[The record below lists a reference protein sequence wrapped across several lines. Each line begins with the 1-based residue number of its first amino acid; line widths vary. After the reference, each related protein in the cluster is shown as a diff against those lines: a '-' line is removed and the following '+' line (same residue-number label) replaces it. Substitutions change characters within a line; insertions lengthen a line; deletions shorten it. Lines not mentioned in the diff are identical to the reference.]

1 MRSGFST
8 AELLYPL
15 TKARAT
21 SASKLPNAKANKKVV
36 SAHQKAIQDAI
47 ANSIPNYPD
56 VINNAVDSGDT
67 GDVMTD
73 LQPKAGLLLPAL
85 VGLYVMARSL
95 GAMDGAKLTGGD
107 PVQGDRGNA
116 VLDNAP
122 TMADNITNTTAST
135 VGTVINSGV
144 TDGQSASDINNTV
157 SEVLNSDQRANMI
170 SLTEANRAYNTSV
183 LDQLIAGGETT
194 FDWVT
199 YDGACAECLALE
211 GTHPVGDDTPPLHP
225 NCQCTIGITPST
237 D

>member
-8 AELLYPL
+8 AELLYPF
-15 TKARAT
+15 TKARAK

-36 SAHQKAIQDAI
+36 SAHQQAVQDAI
-47 ANSIPNYPD
+47 ANSVPNYPD
-56 VINNAVDSGDT
+56 VVTEAVDSGDT
-67 GDVMTD
+67 GDIVD
-73 LQPKAGLLLPAL
+73 NLDPKPGLLLPAL
-85 VGLYVMARSL
+85 IGLYTMARSL

-107 PVQGDRGNA
+107 PIQGDNGNA

-135 VGTVINSGV
+135 VGTVITSGV
-144 TDGQSASDINNTV
+144 TDGQSASDINSTV
-157 SEVLNSDQRANMI
+157 NDVLNSEQRANMI
-170 SLTEANRAYNTSV
+170 TLTEANRGYNTGV
-183 LDQLIAGGETT
+183 LDQLIASGETT
-194 FDWVT
+194 FEWIT

-225 NCQCTIGITPST
+225 NCQCAIGLSGST

>member
-36 SAHQKAIQDAI
+36 SAHQQAVQDAI
-47 ANSIPNYPD
+47 ANSVPNYPD
-56 VINNAVDSGDT
+56 VVTEAVDSGDT
-67 GDVMTD
+67 GDIVD
-73 LQPKAGLLLPAL
+73 NLDPKPGLLLPAL
-85 VGLYVMARSL
+85 IGLYTMARSL

-107 PVQGDRGNA
+107 PIQGDNGNA
-116 VLDNAP
+116 LLDNAP

-135 VGTVINSGV
+135 VGAIITSGV
-144 TDGQSASDINNTV
+144 MDGQSASDINSTV
-157 SEVLNSDQRANMI
+157 GDVLNNDQRANMI
-170 SLTEANRAYNTSV
+170 TLTEANRAYNTGV
-183 LDQLIAGGETT
+183 LDQLIASGETT
-194 FDWVT
+194 FEWIT
-199 YDGACAECLALE
+199 YDGACADCLALE

-225 NCQCTIGITPST
+225 NCQCAIGLSGST

>member
-36 SAHQKAIQDAI
+36 SAHQQAVQDAI
-47 ANSIPNYPD
+47 ANSVPNYPD
-56 VINNAVDSGDT
+56 VVTEAVDSGDT
-67 GDVMTD
+67 GDIVD
-73 LQPKAGLLLPAL
+73 NLDPKPGLLLPAL
-85 VGLYVMARSL
+85 IGLYTMARSL

-107 PVQGDRGNA
+107 PIQGDNGNA
-116 VLDNAP
+116 LLDNAP

-135 VGTVINSGV
+135 VGAVITSGV
-144 TDGQSASDINNTV
+144 TDGQSASDINSTV
-157 SEVLNSDQRANMI
+157 GDVLNNDQRANMI
-170 SLTEANRAYNTSV
+170 TLTEANRAYNTGV
-183 LDQLIAGGETT
+183 LDQLIASGETT
-194 FDWVT
+194 FEWIT
-199 YDGACAECLALE
+199 YDGACADCLALE

-225 NCQCTIGITPST
+225 NCQCAIGLSGST

>member
-36 SAHQKAIQDAI
+36 SAHQQAVQDAI
-47 ANSIPNYPD
+47 ANSVPNYPD
-56 VINNAVDSGDT
+56 VVTEAVDSGDT
-67 GDVMTD
+67 GDIVD
-73 LQPKAGLLLPAL
+73 NLDPKPGLLLPAL
-85 VGLYVMARSL
+85 IGLYTMARSL

-107 PVQGDRGNA
+107 PIQGDNGNA
-116 VLDNAP
+116 LLDNAP

-135 VGTVINSGV
+135 VGAIITSGV
-144 TDGQSASDINNTV
+144 TDGQSASDINSTV
-157 SEVLNSDQRANMI
+157 GDVLNNDQRANMI
-170 SLTEANRAYNTSV
+170 TLTEANRAYNTGV
-183 LDQLIAGGETT
+183 LDQLIASGETT
-194 FDWVT
+194 FEWIT
-199 YDGACAECLALE
+199 YDGACADCLALE

-225 NCQCTIGITPST
+225 NCQCAIGLSGST